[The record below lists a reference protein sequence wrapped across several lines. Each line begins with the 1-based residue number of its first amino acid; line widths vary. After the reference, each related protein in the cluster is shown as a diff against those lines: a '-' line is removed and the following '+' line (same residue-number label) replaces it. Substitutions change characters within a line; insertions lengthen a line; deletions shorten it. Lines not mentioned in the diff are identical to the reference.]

1 MTNKKKLKEN
11 PEYNINLV
19 EVAEVLLKNKKTKY
33 IELFLRLL
41 IDKVSNNKFRYYE
54 HDKHLDL
61 IRDHFNLVK
70 YRILEPLI
78 ADLRIK
84 EIIDSVNEYADYN
97 ERGLI
102 ENNDITSIR
111 DVSDVQNEVSKSFI
125 RRNNSDLKRQVKEYY
140 RDDEW
145 IIVQPISFLSSVL
158 YGSGTKWCTSM
169 KTDSSYFF
177 KYSYDGMLIYCINT
191 KTNEKYGIFKSE
203 HQGTSVWNKV
213 DDKIDIIDTTMPL
226 KIIGLIREILND
238 NFIRNVELRDNTI
251 KDTYYD
257 EWYENGGKYYNS
269 DTEISVDAGMQEH
282 VNTPLRIHQ
291 DVLDEYSESEDG
303 INLEDEA

>member
-41 IDKVSNNKFRYYE
+41 IDKVSNDKFRCYE
-54 HDKHLDL
+54 RDKHLDL

-78 ADLRIK
+78 ADQRIQ

-111 DVSDVQNEVSKSFI
+111 DVSDVQNEVSKSFV

-169 KTDSSYFF
+169 KTDPSYFF
-177 KYSYDGMLIYCINT
+177 RYSYDGMLIYCINT

-203 HQGTSVWNKV
+203 SKGTSVWNKV
-213 DDKIDIIDTTMPL
+213 DDRNDIIDTTMPL

-238 NFIRNVELRDNTI
+238 NFIRNVELRDDTI
-251 KDTYYD
+251 KDTHYD
-257 EWYENGGKYYNS
+257 EWYESGGKYYNS
-269 DTEISVDAGMQEH
+269 DTDITVDEVMLEP
-282 VNTPLRIHQ
+282 VNAQLRIH
-291 DVLDEYSESEDG
+291 
-303 INLEDEA
+303 

>member
-11 PEYNINLV
+11 PGYNISLI
-19 EVAEVLLKNKKTKY
+19 ELAEVLLKNKKTKY
-33 IELFLRLL
+33 IDLFLRVLMSEL
-41 IDKVSNNKFRYYE
+41 ENNKMRCYE
-54 HDKHLDL
+54 RDEYLD
-61 IRDHFNLVK
+61 IIHKHFNRAK
-70 YRILEPLI
+70 YKLLEPLI
-78 ADLRIK
+78 ADRRIQ
-84 EIIDSVNEYADYN
+84 EIINSVNEYADYN

-140 RDDEW
+140 RNDEW
-145 IIVQPISFLSSVL
+145 IIVQPISYLSSVL
-158 YGSGTKWCTSM
+158 YGAGTKWCTSM
-169 KTDSSYFF
+169 KTDPSYFF
-177 KYSYDGMLIYCINT
+177 KYSYNGMLIYCINI
-191 KTNEKYGIFKSE
+191 KNGEKYGIFRTIS
-203 HQGTSVWNKV
+203 QGTSMWNKIDDRV
-213 DDKIDIIDTTMPL
+213 DMIDSSIPTSL
-226 KIIGLIREILND
+226 FGVIREILID
-238 NFIRNVELRDNTI
+238 GFIRNVELRDNTI

>member
-41 IDKVSNNKFRYYE
+41 IDKVSNDKFRCYE
-54 HDKHLDL
+54 RDKHLDL

-78 ADLRIK
+78 ADQRIQ

-111 DVSDVQNEVSKSFI
+111 DVSDVQNEVSKSFV

-169 KTDSSYFF
+169 KTDPSYFF
-177 KYSYDGMLIYCINT
+177 RYSYDGMLIYCINT

-203 HQGTSVWNKV
+203 SKGTSVWNKV
-213 DDKIDIIDTTMPL
+213 DDRNDIIDTTMPL

-238 NFIRNVELRDNTI
+238 NFIRNVELRDDTI
-251 KDTYYD
+251 KDTHYD
-257 EWYENGGKYYNS
+257 EWYESGGKYYNS
-269 DTEISVDAGMQEH
+269 NTDITVDEVMLEP
-282 VNTPLRIHQ
+282 VNAQLRIH
-291 DVLDEYSESEDG
+291 
-303 INLEDEA
+303 

>member
-41 IDKVSNNKFRYYE
+41 MTELENHKMRCYE

-61 IRDHFNLVK
+61 IRDHFNMVK

-78 ADLRIK
+78 AERRIQ

-111 DVSDVQNEVSKSFI
+111 DVSDVQNEVSKSFV
-125 RRNNSDLKRQVKEYY
+125 RGNNCDLKKQIKELY
-140 RDDEW
+140 RNDEW

-158 YGSGTKWCTSM
+158 YGAGTKWCTSM
-169 KTDSSYFF
+169 KTDPSYFF
-177 KYSYDGMLIYCINT
+177 RYSYDGMLIYCINT

-203 HQGTSVWNKV
+203 RQGTSVWNKV
-213 DDKIDIIDTTMPL
+213 DDRIDIIDTTMPL
-226 KIIGLIREILND
+226 KLIGLIREILND
-238 NFIRNVELRDNTI
+238 NFIRNVELRDDTI
-251 KDTYYD
+251 KDTHYD
-257 EWYENGGKYYNS
+257 EWYGNGGKYYNS
-269 DTEISVDAGMQEH
+269 DSEITVDTGMQEH

>member
-41 IDKVSNNKFRYYE
+41 IDKVSNNKFRCYE

-78 ADLRIK
+78 AER
-84 EIIDSVNEYADYN
+84 EIEQMINCVNEYAEYN

-102 ENNDITSIR
+102 ENNDITSIK
-111 DVSDVQNEVSKSFI
+111 DMIDIQNELSKSFI

-158 YGSGTKWCTSM
+158 YGSGTKWCTAM
-169 KTDSSYFF
+169 RDNASYFF
-177 KYSYDGMLIYCINT
+177 RYSYDGMLIYCINT

-203 HQGTSVWNKV
+203 RQGTSVWNKV
-213 DDKIDIIDTTMPL
+213 DDRIDIIDTTMPL

-238 NFIRNVELRDNTI
+238 NFIRNVELRDDTI
-251 KDTYYD
+251 KDTHYD
-257 EWYENGGKYYNS
+257 EWYGNGGKYYNS
-269 DTEISVDAGMQEH
+269 DNEITVDAGMPEH
-282 VNTPLRIHQ
+282 VNAPLRIHQ
-291 DVLDEYSESEDG
+291 DVLDEYSESEDA

>member
-41 IDKVSNNKFRYYE
+41 IDKVSNNKFRCYE

-78 ADLRIK
+78 AER
-84 EIIDSVNEYADYN
+84 EIEQMINCVNEYAEYN

-102 ENNDITSIR
+102 ENNDITSIK
-111 DVSDVQNEVSKSFI
+111 DMTDIQNELSKSFI

-158 YGSGTKWCTSM
+158 YGSGTKWCTAM
-169 KTDSSYFF
+169 RDNASYFF
-177 KYSYDGMLIYCINT
+177 RYSCDGMLIYCINT

-203 HQGTSVWNKV
+203 SQGTSVWNKV
-213 DDKIDIIDTTMPL
+213 DDRIDIIDTTMPL
-226 KIIGLIREILND
+226 KIIGRIREILND
-238 NFIRNVELRDNTI
+238 NFIRNVELRDDTI
-251 KDTYYD
+251 KDTHYD
-257 EWYENGGKYYNS
+257 EWYGNGGKYYNS
-269 DTEISVDAGMQEH
+269 DTEITVDAGMPEH
-282 VNTPLRIHQ
+282 VNAPLRIHQ
-291 DVLDEYSESEDG
+291 DVLDEYSESEDA

>member
-11 PEYNINLV
+11 SEYNINLV

-41 IDKVSNNKFRYYE
+41 MSEIENHKRRCYE

-61 IRDHFNLVK
+61 IRDHFNMVK

-78 ADLRIK
+78 AERRIQ

-125 RRNNSDLKRQVKEYY
+125 RGNNCDLKKQIKELY
-140 RDDEW
+140 RNDEW

-169 KTDSSYFF
+169 KTDPSYFF
-177 KYSYDGMLIYCINT
+177 RYSYDGMLIYCINT

-203 HQGTSVWNKV
+203 RQGTSVWNKV
-213 DDKIDIIDTTMPL
+213 DDRIDIIDTTMPL
-226 KIIGLIREILND
+226 KLIGLIREILND
-238 NFIRNVELRDNTI
+238 NFIRNVELRDDTI
-251 KDTYYD
+251 KDTHYD
-257 EWYENGGKYYNS
+257 EWYGNGGKYYNS
-269 DTEISVDAGMQEH
+269 DSEITVDTGMQEH